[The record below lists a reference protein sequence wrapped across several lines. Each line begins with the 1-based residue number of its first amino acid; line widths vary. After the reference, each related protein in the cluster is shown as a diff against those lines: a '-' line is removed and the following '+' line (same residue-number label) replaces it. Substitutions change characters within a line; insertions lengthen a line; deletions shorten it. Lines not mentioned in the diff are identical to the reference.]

1 MRKPGYSFQVKQL
14 HLAHWL
20 THGNVRVGHAISM
33 NLMAGFIL
41 VGGASSRMGTDKAA
55 LLLEGRT
62 FVQRI
67 ADELLGVTDSVTLIG
82 KDSRKLE
89 LNLPS
94 APDAY
99 ENWGA
104 LGGVHAALS
113 VSQSLWSLIVACDL
127 PFVTAGLF
135 ARLAGL
141 REDFQAVAAVQKDG
155 HPQPLAALYRNDP
168 CLVRADQLIRS
179 GERRPI
185 ALLQSVRT
193 RWVSFSELQ
202 ELSGADHFFDNINT
216 PQDYEQASGKGN
228 IIQAAG
234 MT

>member
-1 MRKPGYSFQVKQL
+1 
-14 HLAHWL
+14 
-20 THGNVRVGHAISM
+20 M

-67 ADELLGVTDSVTLIG
+67 AEELLAVTDSVTLVG
-82 KDSRKLE
+82 QDSGRLQ

-94 APDAY
+94 APDRY

-113 VSQSLWSLIVACDL
+113 VSQSPWSLVVACDL

-135 ARLAGL
+135 ARLAGW
-141 REDFQAVAAVQKDG
+141 REDFEAVAAVQRDG
-155 HPQPLAALYRNDP
+155 RPQPLATLYRNNP
-168 CLVRADQLIRS
+168 CLVRADHLIKS

-193 RWVSFSELQ
+193 RWTPFSELQ
-202 ELSGADHFFDNINT
+202 ELPGAEHFFDNINT
-216 PQDYEQASGKGN
+216 QQDYEQASGKG
-228 IIQAAG
+228 IPFRLRG
-234 MT
+234 

>member
-1 MRKPGYSFQVKQL
+1 
-14 HLAHWL
+14 
-20 THGNVRVGHAISM
+20 M
-33 NLMAGFIL
+33 NLMASFIL
-41 VGGASSRMGTDKAA
+41 VGGESSRMGTDKAS

-67 ADELLGVTDSVTLIG
+67 AEELLKVTDSVTLIG
-82 KDSRKLE
+82 KDSGNLR

-94 APDAY
+94 IPDVY
-99 ENWGA
+99 QNWGA

-113 VSQSLWSLIVACDL
+113 ASQSPWSLIVACDL

-141 REDFQAVAAVQKDG
+141 RNDFEAVAAIQRDG
-155 HPQPLAALYRNDP
+155 RPQPLAALYRKDP
-168 CLVRADQLIRS
+168 CMLRADQLIKS

-193 RWVSFSELQ
+193 RWTPFSELQ
-202 ELSGADHFFDNINT
+202 ELPGAEHFFDNINT
-216 PQDYEQASGKGN
+216 PQDYEHASGKGDTT
-228 IIQAAG
+228 QVAG

>member
-1 MRKPGYSFQVKQL
+1 
-14 HLAHWL
+14 
-20 THGNVRVGHAISM
+20 M

-67 ADELLGVTDSVTLIG
+67 AEELAAVTDSVTLIG
-82 KDSRKLE
+82 RDSRKLQ

-94 APDAY
+94 APDVY

-113 VSQSLWSLIVACDL
+113 VSQSPWSLIVACDL
-127 PFVTAGLF
+127 PFATAGLF
-135 ARLAGL
+135 AHLAGL
-141 REDFQAVAAVQKDG
+141 REDFEAVAAIQRDG
-155 HPQPLAALYRNDP
+155 RPQPLAALYRKDP
-168 CLVRADQLIRS
+168 CLFHADQLIKS

-193 RWVSFSELQ
+193 RWAAFTELQ
-202 ELSGADHFFDNINT
+202 ELPGAEHFFDNINT
-216 PQDYEQASGKGN
+216 PQDYEQASGKGDN
-228 IIQAAG
+228 IQAAG

>member
-1 MRKPGYSFQVKQL
+1 
-14 HLAHWL
+14 
-20 THGNVRVGHAISM
+20 M
-33 NLMAGFIL
+33 NLVAGFIL

-67 ADELLGVTDSVTLIG
+67 AKELLAVTDSVTLIG
-82 KDSRKLE
+82 RESRKLQ

-94 APDAY
+94 APDIY

-104 LGGVHAALS
+104 LGGVHSALS
-113 VSQSLWSLIVACDL
+113 ASRSPWSLIVACDL
-127 PFVTAGLF
+127 PFVTAELF

-141 REDFQAVAAVQKDG
+141 RQDFEGVAAIQKDG
-155 HPQPLAALYRNDP
+155 RPQPLAALYRNDP
-168 CLVRADQLIRS
+168 CLIVADQLIKS

-193 RWVSFSELQ
+193 RWTPFRELQ
-202 ELSGADHFFDNINT
+202 ELPGAERFFDNINT
-216 PQDYEQASGKGN
+216 PQDYEQASGKGDTT
-228 IIQAAG
+228 QAVG

>member
-1 MRKPGYSFQVKQL
+1 
-14 HLAHWL
+14 
-20 THGNVRVGHAISM
+20 M
-33 NLMAGFIL
+33 NSMAGFIL

-55 LLLEGRT
+55 LLLDGRT

-67 ADELLGVTDSVTLIG
+67 AEELLAVTDSVTLIG
-82 KDSRKLE
+82 KDMGNE
-89 LNLPS
+89 QLNLPS

-113 VSQSLWSLIVACDL
+113 VSQSPWSLIVACDL

-135 ARLAGL
+135 AFLAGW
-141 REDFQAVAAVQKDG
+141 REEFEAVAAIQKDG
-155 HPQPLAALYRNDP
+155 RAQPLAALYRTDP
-168 CLVRADQLIRS
+168 CLLRADQLIKS

-193 RWVSFSELQ
+193 RWIAFSELQ
-202 ELSGADHFFDNINT
+202 GLPGAEHFFDNINT
-216 PQDYEQASGKGN
+216 PQDYEQASGKGDTT
-228 IIQAAG
+228 QAAG

>member
-1 MRKPGYSFQVKQL
+1 
-14 HLAHWL
+14 
-20 THGNVRVGHAISM
+20 M
-33 NLMAGFIL
+33 NLTAGFIL
-41 VGGASSRMGTDKAA
+41 VGGVSSRMGTDKAA

-67 ADELLGVTDSVTLIG
+67 AEELLAVTESVTLIG
-82 KDSRKLE
+82 KDSEKLQ

-94 APDAY
+94 FPDAY

-113 VSQSLWSLIVACDL
+113 ASQSPWSLIVACDL

-135 ARLAGL
+135 ARLVGL
-141 REDFQAVAAVQKDG
+141 CEDFEAVAVIQKDG
-155 HPQPLAALYRNDP
+155 RPQPLAALYRNDP
-168 CLVRADQLIRS
+168 CLVRADQLIKS

-193 RWVSFSELQ
+193 RWTPFSELQ
-202 ELSGADHFFDNINT
+202 DLPGAEHFFDNINT
-216 PQDYEQASGKGN
+216 PQDYERASGKGDT
-228 IIQAAG
+228 IQAAG

>member
-1 MRKPGYSFQVKQL
+1 
-14 HLAHWL
+14 
-20 THGNVRVGHAISM
+20 M
-33 NLMAGFIL
+33 NSIAGFIL

-55 LLLEGRT
+55 LLLDGRT

-67 ADELLGVTDSVTLIG
+67 AEELLAVTDSVTLIG
-82 KDSRKLE
+82 KGMGNRQ
-89 LNLPS
+89 LNLPN

-113 VSQSLWSLIVACDL
+113 VSQSPWSLIVACDL

-135 ARLAGL
+135 AFLARWRG
-141 REDFQAVAAVQKDG
+141 EFEAVAAIQKDG
-155 HPQPLAALYRNDP
+155 RAQPLAALYRTDP
-168 CLVRADQLIRS
+168 CLLRADQLIKS

-185 ALLQSVRT
+185 ALLQSGRT
-193 RWVSFSELQ
+193 RWIAFSELQ
-202 ELSGADHFFDNINT
+202 GLPGAEHFFDNINT
-216 PQDYEQASGKGN
+216 PQDYEQASGKGDTT
-228 IIQAAG
+228 QAAG

>member
-1 MRKPGYSFQVKQL
+1 MVTSESG
-14 HLAHWL
+14 
-20 THGNVRVGHAISM
+20 RVSM
-33 NLMAGFIL
+33 NFMAGFIL

-67 ADELLGVTDSVTLIG
+67 AEELLAVTDSVTLIG
-82 KDSRKLE
+82 KDSGKLQ

-104 LGGVHAALS
+104 LGGVHAALYA
-113 VSQSLWSLIVACDL
+113 SQSPWSLIVACDL

-141 REDFQAVAAVQKDG
+141 REDFEAVAAIQKDG
-155 HPQPLAALYRNDP
+155 RPQPLAALYRNDP
-168 CLVRADQLIRS
+168 CLIRADQLIKS

-185 ALLQSVRT
+185 ALLQSVST
-193 RWVSFSELQ
+193 RWTPFSELQ
-202 ELSGADHFFDNINT
+202 ELPGAEHFFDNINT
-216 PQDYEQASGKGN
+216 PQDYEHASGKGDT
-228 IIQAAG
+228 IQAAG

>member
-1 MRKPGYSFQVKQL
+1 MRKLRYSFQVRQL
-14 HLAHWL
+14 LLAHWL
-20 THGNVRVGHAISM
+20 GHGNVRDGRAISM
-33 NLMAGFIL
+33 NSITGFIL

-67 ADELLGVTDSVTLIG
+67 AEELSAVTNSVILVG
-82 KDSRKLE
+82 KDSEKLE

-94 APDAY
+94 ATDVY

-104 LGGVHAALS
+104 LAGVHAALS
-113 VSQSLWSLIVACDL
+113 VCQSPWSLIVACDL
-127 PFVTAGLF
+127 PFVTAEIF

-141 REDFQAVAAVQKDG
+141 REDFEAVAAIQKDG
-155 HPQPLAALYRNDP
+155 RPQPLAALYRKVP
-168 CLVRADQLIRS
+168 CLVRSDQLIKS

-193 RWVSFSELQ
+193 RWTPFSELQ
-202 ELSGADHFFDNINT
+202 ELPGAEHFFDNINT
-216 PQDYEQASGKGN
+216 PQDYEQASGKGDT
-228 IIQAAG
+228 IQAGG
-234 MT
+234 MR

>member
-1 MRKPGYSFQVKQL
+1 
-14 HLAHWL
+14 
-20 THGNVRVGHAISM
+20 M
-33 NLMAGFIL
+33 NSIAGFIL
-41 VGGASSRMGTDKAA
+41 VGGASSRMGTDKAS

-67 ADELLGVTDSVTLIG
+67 AEELLAVTDSVTLVG
-82 KDSRKLE
+82 RDSRNLQP
-89 LNLPS
+89 NLPQ
-94 APDAY
+94 APDVY

-113 VSQSLWSLIVACDL
+113 ASQAPWSLIVACDL

-135 ARLAGL
+135 ARLAAL
-141 REDFQAVAAVQKDG
+141 REGFEAVAAIQKDG
-155 HPQPLAALYRNDP
+155 RPQPLAALYRKDP
-168 CLVRADQLIRS
+168 CLVCADRLIKS

-193 RWVSFSELQ
+193 HWTPFSEIQ
-202 ELSGADHFFDNINT
+202 ELSGAEHFFDNINT
-216 PQDYEQASGKGN
+216 PQDYEDASGKGDA
-228 IIQAAG
+228 IQAAG

>member
-1 MRKPGYSFQVKQL
+1 MRKLRYSFQVRRL
-14 HLAHWL
+14 RLAHWL
-20 THGNVRVGHAISM
+20 AHGNVRGGRAISM

-67 ADELLGVTDSVTLIG
+67 AEELLAVTDSVTLIG
-82 KDSRKLE
+82 KDSGQLQ

-94 APDAY
+94 ASDAY

-113 VSQSLWSLIVACDL
+113 VSQSPWSLIVACDL

-135 ARLAGL
+135 DRLAGL
-141 REDFQAVAAVQKDG
+141 REDFEAVAAIQKDG
-155 HPQPLAALYRNDP
+155 RPQPLAALYRNDP
-168 CLVRADQLIRS
+168 CLVRADQLIKS

-193 RWVSFSELQ
+193 RWTPFSELQ
-202 ELSGADHFFDNINT
+202 ELPGAEHLFDNINT
-216 PQDYEQASGKGN
+216 PQDYEQASGKGDT
-228 IIQAAG
+228 IQAAG